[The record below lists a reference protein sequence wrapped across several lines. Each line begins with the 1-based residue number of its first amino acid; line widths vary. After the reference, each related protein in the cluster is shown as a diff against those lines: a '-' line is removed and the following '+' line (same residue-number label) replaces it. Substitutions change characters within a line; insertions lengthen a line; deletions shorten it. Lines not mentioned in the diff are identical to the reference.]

1 MVKSGG
7 DERSAI
13 LLALETATPLGSV
26 ALWRDGHAYEMSMR
40 IHGSGAER
48 ILPAVDRALEATET
62 GPDQVTGFVVGSGP
76 GSFTG
81 VRIAASMAKGWS
93 MARGTELFAY
103 SSLMAVAAGCGTREP
118 VCALFDARRGQV
130 YAACYEFTDAGP
142 EERLAPGAWRV
153 DELIAEL
160 SGRGLRP
167 VFAGEGALV
176 YRAAIAGALPD
187 ACVLPPHLAVPRA
200 ASLLWLRQVAPDLG
214 RVDDPESWEP
224 IYVRDWKIPGQQGER

>member
-1 MVKSGG
+1 
-7 DERSAI
+7 
-13 LLALETATPLGSV
+13 
-26 ALWRDGHAYEMSMR
+26 
-40 IHGSGAER
+40 
-48 ILPAVDRALEATET
+48 
-62 GPDQVTGFVVGSGP
+62 
-76 GSFTG
+76 
-81 VRIAASMAKGWS
+81 
-93 MARGTELFAY
+93 
-103 SSLMAVAAGCGTREP
+103 MAVAAGCGAPGP